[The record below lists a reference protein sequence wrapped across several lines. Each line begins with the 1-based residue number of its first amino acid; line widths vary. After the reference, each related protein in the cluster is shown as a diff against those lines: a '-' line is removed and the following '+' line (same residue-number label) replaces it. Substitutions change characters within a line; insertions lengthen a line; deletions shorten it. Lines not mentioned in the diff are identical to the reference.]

1 MRTEDKIAIVLEE
14 LGLYD
19 PSRKEHRKALK
30 RAKKRVN
37 KVLDGE
43 ARREQ
48 ESHDDALEAALGC
61 DGQG

>member
-19 PSRKEHRKALK
+19 PSKKDHRLALK

-43 ARREQ
+43 VRREE
-48 ESHDDALEAALGC
+48 ESHHDALEAALGP